1 MKKRLPLI
9 LLGVILLWT
18 LSALRPTRDKADALK
33 VHAFGR
39 LPVVLNGRVQPIDS
53 VARNALIII
62 SGKQSLTLEG
72 NGGNKKYWGDLLEI
86 SQRADAAPLKLRDWW
101 QFGKHPQKMT
111 AVEWLMEAAMTPDV
125 ADRRYIFRIHHPEVI
140 RDMELETGGVEKSG
154 MHWYSY
160 NELEP
165 KFSLISEQV
174 ERIRGIDA
182 KLRSPYER
190 QMTQVFSSLGL
201 YRRIKNSFRPEESH
215 NFPAEIQAY
224 EQNLR
229 PGIAAIR
236 NQMAGRPFDEKAVE
250 AIRGS
255 LQQYEQLRQLAYPL
269 IIPPSPNSADREAW
283 SNIGTSLYNAAFS
296 NDVPPE
302 VTAYANLVS
311 AYRRSDS
318 GTFNH
323 IVEGFRVHLEHS
335 FPAEVKKGSREHFFN
350 SYAPFRKSIVL
361 YLFAFVLA
369 CCSWLNMSDNLRK
382 SAFYLIILS
391 FVIHTSGLIFR
402 MVLEGRPP
410 VTNLYSSAVFI
421 GWGAVL
427 LGLCVAAK
435 MTCAPLVVVWI
446 ALMRPPWRRVGW
458 IAVCLAL
465 AMLPWC
471 GKTYLATGN
480 PVFPFASSLFPS
492 YDWGAANEAI
502 LRAELAE
509 AHGVMDRIKALPATW
524 FVMMRDNYPVVLLLV
539 PGLLLLGRHRCA
551 ALACVLAQLVTLAGR
566 ESHTVSRYVLPSMWF
581 LALLAANESERLRG
595 WFRPAVA
602 ALLAGI
608 CLARIGIWS
617 SRHPP
622 DWREVL
628 APREEFLLKRLTTY
642 EEIIR
647 ILARVQPARLLIS
660 GKGVGYRL
668 PGRVLYGG
676 WLGETPLIWK
686 LAKEADSVE
695 RLSVKFKQLGTTH
708 MIHNYG
714 SKHTH
719 WLEGHYGAFPWDR
732 RMLELYATYG
742 KRHYVILSR
751 TESVDRNGGFYLY
764 QIRQR
769 PVAREPK
776 TIWFL
781 P

>member
-18 LSALRPTRDKADALK
+18 LSALRPARDKADALK

-86 SQRADAAPLKLRDWW
+86 SQHADAAPLKLRDWW

-160 NELEP
+160 NELKP

-236 NQMAGRPFDEKAVE
+236 NQMAGHPFDEKAVE

-255 LQQYEQLRQLAYPL
+255 LQQYEQLQQLAYPL

-283 SNIGTSLYNAAFS
+283 SNIGTSLVNAAFS
-296 NDVPPE
+296 NGVPPE

-335 FPAEVKKGSREHFFN
+335 IPAEVKKGSREHFFN

-427 LGLCVAAK
+427 LGLILERFHRNGIGIVTAASVGFVTLLIAHFLSLK
-435 MTCAPLVVVWI
+435 GDTMEMMQAVLDTNAWLATHVVVINLGYSSTYIAGFLAIIYVLRGVFTTSLTKDTAKSLGRMVYGIVCFATLFSFVGTVLGGIWADQSWGRFWGWDPKENG
-446 ALMRPPWRRVGW
+446 ALMIVIWN
-458 IAVCLAL
+458 
-465 AMLPWC
+465 
-471 GKTYLATGN
+471 ATILHARWGGMIRERGIMVMAIFGN
-480 PVFPFASSLFPS
+480 VITSWS
-492 YDWGAANEAI
+492 YF
-502 LRAELAE
+502 
-509 AHGVMDRIKALPATW
+509 GV
-524 FVMMRDNYPVVLLLV
+524 N
-539 PGLLLLGRHRCA
+539 
-551 ALACVLAQLVTLAGR
+551 TLAIGLH
-566 ESHTVSRYVLPSMWF
+566 SYGHMDGSYKWLMIF
-581 LALLAANESERLRG
+581 N
-595 WFRPAVA
+595 AVQVVFMVCG
-602 ALLAGI
+602 GI
-608 CLARIGIWS
+608 PQRFWLS
-617 SRHPP
+617 F
-622 DWREVL
+622 
-628 APREEFLLKRLTTY
+628 APRF
-642 EEIIR
+642 
-647 ILARVQPARLLIS
+647 Q
-660 GKGVGYRL
+660 G
-668 PGRVLYGG
+668 
-676 WLGETPLIWK
+676 
-686 LAKEADSVE
+686 AKA
-695 RLSVKFKQLGTTH
+695 
-708 MIHNYG
+708 
-714 SKHTH
+714 
-719 WLEGHYGAFPWDR
+719 
-732 RMLELYATYG
+732 
-742 KRHYVILSR
+742 
-751 TESVDRNGGFYLY
+751 
-764 QIRQR
+764 
-769 PVAREPK
+769 
-776 TIWFL
+776 
-781 P
+781 